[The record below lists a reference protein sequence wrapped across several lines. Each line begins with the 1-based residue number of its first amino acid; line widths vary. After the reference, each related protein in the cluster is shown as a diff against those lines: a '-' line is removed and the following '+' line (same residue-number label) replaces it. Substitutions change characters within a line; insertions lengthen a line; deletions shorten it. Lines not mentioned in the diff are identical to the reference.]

1 MSINRNEVEGKVRK
15 AVGVVKEKLGRASED
30 RDLEAQGSA
39 ERTAGGFQAGVG
51 KVARKVT
58 DAVDDV
64 ADDLG
69 NPDRP

>member
-15 AVGVVKEKLGRASED
+15 AVGVVKEKLGRASD
-30 RDLEAQGSA
+30 DQDLEAQGSA

-64 ADDLG
+64 ADDLSK
-69 NPDRP
+69 P